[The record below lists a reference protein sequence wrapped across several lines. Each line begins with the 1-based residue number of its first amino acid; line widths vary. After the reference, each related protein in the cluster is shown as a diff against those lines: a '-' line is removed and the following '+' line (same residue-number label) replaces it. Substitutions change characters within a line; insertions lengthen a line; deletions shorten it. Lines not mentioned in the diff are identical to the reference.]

1 MKEALFWETAEDGR
15 VKCFLC
21 PHNCLISEGKSGFCR
36 QRKNVK
42 GKLYTLNYGR
52 VSSYGVDPIE
62 KKPLY
67 HFYPGSLIFSLGTLG
82 CNFRCRFCQNWQI
95 AQVEDGPAVEIT
107 PERAVELARSFKGN
121 IGIAYTYSEPLIW
134 YEYVLETARLAKEKG
149 LKNVLVTNGF
159 VNEKPLKDLLPYID
173 AMNIDVKG
181 FTREFYKEYIKGDLS
196 PVIETVERASKECH
210 VEITT
215 LLIPGLNDS
224 EEDIRALS
232 RWLGSL
238 KRDIPLHLTRYFP
251 NYKMDLPPTPVETM
265 KKAREIAAA
274 ELDYVYLGNIRN
286 EGNNTYCP
294 RCRTLLIERT
304 GTVKFQ
310 GLSQNGKCSNCGREI
325 NIVM

>member
-95 AQVEDGPAVEIT
+95 AQVEDGPAVGIT
-107 PERAVELARSFKGN
+107 PERAAELARSFKGN

-134 YEYVLETARLAKEKG
+134 YEYVLETARLAKQKG

>member
-36 QRKNVK
+36 ERKNVK

-67 HFYPGSLIFSLGTLG
+67 HFYPRSLIFSLGTLG

>member
-67 HFYPGSLIFSLGTLG
+67 HFYPGSLIFSIGTLG

-107 PERAVELARSFKGN
+107 PERAIELARSFKGN

>member
-42 GKLYTLNYGR
+42 GKLYTLNYGK

-67 HFYPGSLIFSLGTLG
+67 HFYPGSFIFSLGTLG

-107 PERAVELARSFKGN
+107 PERTVELARSFEGN

-232 RWLGSL
+232 RWLGSF
-238 KRDIPLHLTRYFP
+238 KGDIPLHLTRYFP
-251 NYKMDLPPTPVETM
+251 NYKMDIPPTPVETM
-265 KKAREIAAA
+265 KEAREIAAA
-274 ELDYVYLGNIRN
+274 ELNYVYLGNIRS

-310 GLSQNGKCSNCGREI
+310 GLLQNGKCSNCGREI

>member
-36 QRKNVK
+36 ERKNVK

>member
-107 PERAVELARSFKGN
+107 PERAIELARSFKGN

-159 VNEKPLKDLLPYID
+159 ANEKPLKDLLPYID